1 MYTILLVPR
10 VFLQIPPCTFFRK
23 KYQKLSDGCLAC
35 SWRPNAGNGRLIAGL
50 QANRLRFLTL
60 VAARFFFRTF
70 RNAETVV
77 RFAQQ

>member
-1 MYTILLVPR
+1 VYYGLCAGIFVFGIFGGEMYTILLVSR

-50 QANRLRFLTL
+50 QANLPRFS
-60 VAARFFFRTF
+60 RF
-70 RNAETVV
+70 
-77 RFAQQ
+77 